1 MSGHKGFDVAIE
13 QVPCPQLPAPNWGCS
28 RDFSSRSVVLQ
39 SPGYPGPYPG
49 DTRCQ
54 YVIRAATTGA
64 PGLSLCQA
72 QFTFDT
78 FSVDSSDGCTKD
90 RLEIGDQEPVC
101 GFLNGIRT
109 YEFLGELHVDFYS
122 DGIGNVGRFR
132 IGVVQRQCRTLNVP
146 DVGELPPPVLPP
158 QRQSPA
164 LQPQT
169 QPPLLQQNLASPLL
183 TPQPQLQTLPPQLRP
198 PLLPSQPPS
207 PLFPSQPPPPAL
219 QPTTHTSPF
228 HRPLCCNHV
237 HSARLLYI
245 TSPGFPFN
253 NANNDV
259 DCVYDIR
266 PYSPSACRLR
276 ILFKLF
282 WVGEADGFGGCS
294 GGFLEIDGRRYCDC
308 IVGFRVVTLFD
319 VWGSERRKILRYRQA
334 GNVRNSGGFLLE
346 ILQEDCTG
354 QSPRNWHDD
363 NNVTDRWPGKDY
375 NIFHYNNVGIGAY
388 NMVDGITLEE
398 NKNSDPYSRN
408 KRDWQPTAYFSKA
421 RNREGETVYADSDT
435 VDRSVNDRRQMYRDE
450 QNYSHNTT
458 SVDES
463 NASVTD
469 KSKTWKLNPDSS
481 DGRDMAVQNKYDIH
495 TIQKVHG
502 ITTNRDHNH
511 TINNSDKNIE
521 KFNSVHKCSSCSEG
535 KHVGTSFS
543 DNINKPGSQNQDYN
557 VFRGKTQAQFD
568 AEKGNSHNKT
578 KHCYNDS
585 SPVDTSNASSVHLCL
600 FDATSPPQ
608 DLVANGGCQS
618 CTADCTSGDRDAGIC
633 EGVRSTQTSEHR
645 GMLQFRSRARRNAV
659 LSEVQAGGFWPLR
672 QSVCGL
678 RGFAQWFLQAKQYF
692 WMLFPQLLCPI
703 DSPPQSQNCQVLNQ
717 ARGWIQSPRYPQ
729 AYPNNVRYCYR

>member
-1 MSGHKGFDVAIE
+1 M
-13 QVPCPQLPAPNWGCS
+13 
-28 RDFSSRSVVLQ
+28 
-39 SPGYPGPYPG
+39 
-49 DTRCQ
+49 
-54 YVIRAATTGA
+54 
-64 PGLSLCQA
+64 
-72 QFTFDT
+72 
-78 FSVDSSDGCTKD
+78 
-90 RLEIGDQEPVC
+90 
-101 GFLNGIRT
+101 
-109 YEFLGELHVDFYS
+109 
-122 DGIGNVGRFR
+122 
-132 IGVVQRQCRTLNVP
+132 
-146 DVGELPPPVLPP
+146 
-158 QRQSPA
+158 
-164 LQPQT
+164 
-169 QPPLLQQNLASPLL
+169 
-183 TPQPQLQTLPPQLRP
+183 
-198 PLLPSQPPS
+198 
-207 PLFPSQPPPPAL
+207 
-219 QPTTHTSPF
+219 
-228 HRPLCCNHV
+228 